1 MSVSLP
7 LTIVIFTQMS
17 ALAVLKL
24 LTIFVN
30 TSESGGVWLVQNFT
44 TVALAAHDAPVTGEG
59 FAAEDAPAAG
69 LAAVLAPV
77 LAPGLAAELHAPTT
91 NIATTARIHR
101 DRPKDRL
108 IAPPSSLFRSA
119 SGARSQRLTARKLAG
134 AASKESRRRS
144 LRHGSKDRSAH
155 LQSSSG
161 RRGAEPPGSRT
172 PERETQSDRC
182 PLL

>member
-17 ALAVLKL
+17 GLAVLKL
-24 LTIFVN
+24 LTMVVN

-59 FAAEDAPAAG
+59 FAAEDAPAEG

-108 IAPPSSLFRSA
+108 IAPPSSLFSSA
-119 SGARSQRLTARKLAG
+119 SGARPHRAHAPKCAAADRK
-134 AASKESRRRS
+134 
-144 LRHGSKDRSAH
+144 D
-155 LQSSSG
+155 
-161 RRGAEPPGSRT
+161 PRT
-172 PERETQSDRC
+172 PS
-182 PLL
+182 